1 MSVFRFQ
8 NVCIESFTLHLPE
21 LEVSSAE
28 LEDKLA
34 PVYERLRV
42 PFGTLEKVSGVK
54 TRRLW
59 EPAYPPSAGATVA
72 AEQAIDQIGFDKD
85 KLGALFSCSVT
96 RDFFE
101 PGVSSLVHGNLGLP
115 EKVFALDITNACIG
129 FSNGIQ
135 LLGNLIETG
144 VVQAGIIVSGENIGR
159 IVESSIR
166 VLVED
171 EDLTREQLL
180 RNLPTLTLGCG
191 AAAMVLCH
199 KDIATNPHKIIGCV
213 SRTASQH
220 NHLCKGNGDFPILQ
234 RLELNPVMHTESQGL
249 IGEAAKLGRRM
260 WEDYSESIGWSREE
274 IDHIFCHQVGRQ
286 VNQAFYNEMTLDMN
300 KEFTVYQRF
309 GNLVSA
315 SLPAALYT
323 GIKEKGIESG
333 EKILLTAFGSGLNSI
348 FLGLEW

>member
-1 MSVFRFQ
+1 MSAFRFQ

-21 LEVSSAE
+21 LEVTSAE

-34 PVYERLRV
+34 PAYQRLKV

-59 EPAYPPSAGATVA
+59 EPMYPPSAGATVA
-72 AEQAIDQIGFDKD
+72 AEQAIEGIGFDKS

-115 EKVFALDITNACIG
+115 ENVFALDITNACIG

-144 VVQAGIIVSGENIGR
+144 VVEAGVIVSGENIGR
-159 IVESSIR
+159 IIESSIR

-171 EDLTREQLL
+171 QDLTREQLL

-199 KDIATNPHKIIGCV
+199 KSIATKSHRVTGCV

-220 NHLCKGNGDFPILQ
+220 NQLCKGNGDFPILQ

-260 WEDYSESIGWSREE
+260 WEDYSEAFGWSREE

-286 VNQAFYNEMTLDMN
+286 VNQAFYNEMTLDMS
-300 KEFTVYQRF
+300 KEFTVYQRL

-315 SLPAALYT
+315 SLPAAVFT
-323 GIKEKGIESG
+323 GIEEKGIKEG
-333 EKILLTAFGSGLNSI
+333 EKILMTAFGSGLNSI